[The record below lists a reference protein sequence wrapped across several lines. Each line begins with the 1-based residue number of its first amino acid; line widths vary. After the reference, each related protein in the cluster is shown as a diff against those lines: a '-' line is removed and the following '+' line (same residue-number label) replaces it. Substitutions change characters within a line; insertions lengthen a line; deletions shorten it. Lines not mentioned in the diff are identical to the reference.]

1 MNQTHT
7 AGDAVI
13 TLKGVEA
20 DEEFVVIRFSVQ
32 DLKDDRRNAG
42 KPAALEPVLGTGP
55 PKRFRRTS
63 AVSPT
68 KPAEGWTWSAPKWR
82 ASAPGSARRS
92 DGRRRRTGRSLR
104 FPRA

>member
-1 MNQTHT
+1 MNQTHI
-7 AGDAVI
+7 ADDAMI
-13 TLKGVEA
+13 TLESVGA

-63 AVSPT
+63 VVSPT
-68 KPAEGWTWSAPKWR
+68 KLAGSWTWSAPKWR
-82 ASAPGSARRS
+82 ALAPGTARR
-92 DGRRRRTGRSLR
+92 
-104 FPRA
+104 